1 MMLKEC
7 GTILFPM
14 TLGVDMTLLSEDL
27 DTMLLRLALGV
38 RNAGGKVGRK
48 KIKTPILEICE
59 HPKFP
64 NSRVLDFYEGAGGL
78 FSADSS
84 Y

>member
-27 DTMLLRLALGV
+27 DTMLL
-38 RNAGGKVGRK
+38 
-48 KIKTPILEICE
+48 
-59 HPKFP
+59 
-64 NSRVLDFYEGAGGL
+64 
-78 FSADSS
+78 SADLRSAKCRRKS
-84 Y
+84 WTKKNQNTNFGNL